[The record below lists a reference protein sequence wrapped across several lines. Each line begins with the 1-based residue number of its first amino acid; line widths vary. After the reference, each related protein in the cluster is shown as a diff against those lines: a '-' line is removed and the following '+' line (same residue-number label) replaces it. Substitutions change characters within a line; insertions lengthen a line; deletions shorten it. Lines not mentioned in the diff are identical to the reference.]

1 VQGHN
6 VIENRLVDFDQK
18 ASGQPIAFGLG
29 KATQGMDIVAFG
41 LIGSIA
47 NHRETDAAKVDGA
60 NAELS
65 QEMIALNVA

>member
-1 VQGHN
+1 MQGHH

-18 ASGQPIAFGLG
+18 AGGQPIAFGLG

-47 NHRETDAAKVDGA
+47 NHRETDAAKLNGA
-60 NAELS
+60 DAELP
-65 QEMIALNVA
+65 QEVIALHIA